1 MRQATSPR
9 LLSLHRLGLE
19 WASPARW
26 LRFGLGL
33 AYFAGLI
40 AWEVWDRYWDDP
52 LALFLSL
59 LTLAYLV
66 LIVSCYLR
74 RGPDKPL
81 RRADWLAQIVA
92 VLGANMLAPI
102 SMLPST
108 SSGAETF
115 ALASSIVGLAVSFW
129 AVWHLGPAFSIVP
142 EVRTLVR
149 SGPYRWIR
157 HPLYLAG
164 FLIGLGLLAATL
176 SPAAIGLFL
185 GFAGCQALRMGYE
198 EEILAAKLPEYREYR
213 RRTWALLPYVF

>member
-1 MRQATSPR
+1 MREASSSR
-9 LLSLHRLGLE
+9 LLPLQRLGL
-19 WASPARW
+19 AGALPARW
-26 LRFGLGL
+26 LRFGLAI

-40 AWEVWDRYWDDP
+40 AWEVWDFYGDDP

-59 LTLAYLV
+59 LTLAYLA

-74 RGPDKPL
+74 RGPDQPL

-102 SMLPST
+102 SMLQSQ
-108 SSGAETF
+108 SYGAETL
-115 ALASSIVGLAVSFW
+115 AVASSIVGLALSFW
-129 AVWHLGPAFSIVP
+129 AVWHLGPAFSIAP
-142 EVRTLVR
+142 EVRRLVR

-164 FLIGLGLLAATL
+164 FLIGLGLLASRL

-198 EEILAAKLPEYREYR
+198 EEILAGKLPEYREYR
-213 RRTWALLPYVF
+213 RRTWALLPYLF